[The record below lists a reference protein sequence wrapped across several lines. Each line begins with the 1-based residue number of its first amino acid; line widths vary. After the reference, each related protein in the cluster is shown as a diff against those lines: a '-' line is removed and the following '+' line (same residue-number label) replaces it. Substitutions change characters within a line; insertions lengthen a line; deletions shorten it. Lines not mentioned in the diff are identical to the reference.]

1 MKNIFYFRYINAI
14 GGIETF
20 FYYLAKKY
28 QDWDITI
35 YYLDGDSMQINRL
48 KQYVR
53 VKKYEGEIIKC
64 DKAFFNYNLD
74 IIENVEAKEYYQI
87 AHGCYKKLGI
97 KANVNK
103 KITKYLGVS
112 NVACQDFKEL
122 TGFNTE
128 LVYNPIEIDK
138 PKKVLNLIS
147 ATRLSSEKGKS
158 RMIKLGKILDEAEIP
173 YLWTIFTNDTN
184 AINNPN
190 IIYMKPKLDIINY
203 IANADYLVQLS
214 DNEAYC
220 YSVVESL
227 SVGTPVIVTD
237 VPVFK
242 EIGVNKD
249 NGFILDFDLS
259 NVPIEEIYKG
269 LPKFEYKPK
278 EDNWITFLMPGK
290 STYKEEL
297 KMKVKVK
304 CVQNYYD
311 LQLSQ
316 NVTVQD
322 EPFIVNLVRA
332 NELVDAKV
340 CEIVEEVVEEPTES
354 TEPTEPVV
362 TEPTEP
368 VVTEPTESTEPTEPV
383 VEEKPKKNKNT
394 NKK

>member
-35 YYLDGDSMQINRL
+35 YYLDGEPKQINRL

-53 VKKYEGEIIKC
+53 VRKYEGEIIEC
-64 DKAFFNYNLD
+64 DRAFFNFNLD
-74 IIENVEAKEYYQI
+74 IINNVNAKEYIQI
-87 AHGCYKKLGI
+87 AHGDYKAMGI
-97 KANVNK
+97 KPNTHK

-112 NVACQDFKEL
+112 KQVCETYKEV
-122 TGFNTE
+122 TGFYTE
-128 LVYNPIEIDK
+128 LAYNPIEIDQ

-147 ATRLSSEKGKS
+147 ATRLTPEKGKN
-158 RMIKLGKILDEAEIP
+158 RIKKLASMLDKAGIP
-173 YLWTIFTNDTN
+173 YLWTIFTDDINE
-184 AINNPN
+184 INNPN
-190 IIYMKPKLDIINY
+190 IVYMKPRLDIINY

-214 DNEAYC
+214 DNEGYC
-220 YSVVESL
+220 YSVVEAL

-259 NVPIEEIYKG
+259 DVPIEQIYKG

-290 STYKEEL
+290 SLYKEEL

-304 CVQNYYD
+304 CIKDYID
-311 LQLSQ
+311 IQL
-316 NVTVQD
+316 NKTVTIKE
-322 EPFIVNLVRA
+322 EPFIVNSVRA
-332 NELVDAKV
+332 EELVSAGV
-340 CEIVEEVVEEPTES
+340 CEIVERLEEPKNELGNSVGTRE
-354 TEPTEPVV
+354 TT
-362 TEPTEP
+362 
-368 VVTEPTESTEPTEPV
+368 
-383 VEEKPKKNKNT
+383 PKKT
-394 NKK
+394 TKKKK